1 MNYSKL
7 KYRAIIMIDTENVSS
22 NTLDAATTLTEED
35 LLILPESTSS
45 FKITL
50 SQAKKLLDSKCEIKT
65 IHAENGT
72 PNAMDFVI
80 VSELSYLM
88 GFMQA
93 ETYAIISND
102 KGYTPVATL
111 WQSRGVDIRL
121 VGGIKSLHLNEKKT
135 NEDLSDGINLDE
147 LDLKDTESMNAES
160 TDMDS
165 LEDSLRYSDNDKNT
179 EMATKLAECFTRKIS
194 DEETVDDQLQTDN
207 SSQIDDQSHTDEQ
220 LKIEEA
226 NKAIKDTK
234 QHYINKLS
242 AEADNM
248 TESELEDLDH
258 ASLSDRDYN
267 KYILDK
273 YIYKFGIIKADEI
286 ACLILDSNSFEDI
299 KDELAEIVKRKRETI
314 LESIEE
320 NWIRFRHNE

>member
-160 TDMDS
+160 TDMGS